1 MAYNTVEFKET
12 SKDDKRIGGNI
23 FRKANSYYM
32 AIATGMSNIEDG
44 YLLVNLYEGNR
55 WDEKHRTLQGWIEE
69 GFEHIGPCNI
79 TLKPL

>member
-1 MAYNTVEFKET
+1 MAYNTVEFKGG
-12 SKDDKRIGGNI
+12 SKVNNRIGGDI
-23 FRKANSYYM
+23 FRKGEIYYM
-32 AIATGMSNIEDG
+32 AIETGTSGTTDG
-44 YLLVNLYEGNR
+44 YMLVTLHEGNR